1 MNDNK
6 GFWVGAIIIAVIIIL
21 FLLWWLDARESA
33 PSQMATS
40 TPTGGE
46 TQGTRTQPIVG
57 RVVSERSSA
66 DVVSIAAGISGTS
79 SFNSYLESSG
89 VKAKLTGKGPYTI
102 FVPSNSA
109 IASLPAGTI
118 SGLSAAARKRWVE
131 YHIVADRAIDPD
143 AVKAGVIGTLSG
155 DALNFTVL
163 DDGSV
168 RVNNSAI
175 TRAYIGSNGVVYVI
189 SSTLMLPEQTVI
201 E

>member
-1 MNDNK
+1 M
-6 GFWVGAIIIAVIIIL
+6 
-21 FLLWWLDARESA
+21 
-33 PSQMATS
+33 
-40 TPTGGE
+40 
-46 TQGTRTQPIVG
+46 VG
-57 RVVSERSSA
+57 RKN
-66 DVVSIAAGISGTS
+66 I
-79 SFNSYLESSG
+79 Y
-89 VKAKLTGKGPYTI
+89 P
-102 FVPSNSA
+102 
-109 IASLPAGTI
+109 
-118 SGLSAAARKRWVE
+118 ARKRWVE